1 MGRFFIG
8 SDYHDDMLGDDGQL
22 RLRYRYLPKEE
33 LERISRS
40 FYSAEQ
46 PPAKHEQVTTLKL
59 CDIAPPPFV
68 KILQYEYEDLKRR
81 SKRLEIL
88 ERAFL
93 ECRRSEFEEFND
105 YPNCSFVPDKKS
117 QEAEND

>member
-1 MGRFFIG
+1 MHIL
-8 SDYHDDMLGDDGQL
+8 DTWIPENPLKQEIKDID
-22 RLRYRYLPKEE
+22 
-33 LERISRS
+33 RI
-40 FYSAEQ
+40 
-46 PPAKHEQVTTLKL
+46 
-59 CDIAPPPFV
+59 PFV
-68 KILQYEYEDLKRR
+68 KILQWEYEDLKRR

-117 QEAEND
+117 QEVNND